1 MKHLNNFLL
10 IYSLA
15 LFVVILSNMAKLF
28 TDYLIS
34 KIK

>member
-1 MKHLNNFLL
+1 MKHLDNFLL

-15 LFVVILSNMAKLF
+15 LFVIILSNMAKLF